1 MPLKKKGKQKS
12 PVGSSLKIEV
22 KYHHNKQA
30 FGLLHGAPRGLDGG
44 GSTPGFG
51 DDDELLVRA
60 SAVLKSQGQKTGPVG
75 DPVRKRF
82 GPLPLHHQNL
92 CLSLFELQGQLAMYS
107 AAGAGLRPKAC

>member
-1 MPLKKKGKQKS
+1 MGHMQHAANQVPIFVYGCIRGSTRKPL
-12 PVGSSLKIEV
+12 
-22 KYHHNKQA
+22 A
-30 FGLLHGAPRGLDGG
+30 CCTAPPAVLVGG

-82 GPLPLHHQNL
+82 GSLPLHHQNI
-92 CLSLFELQGQLAMYS
+92 CLSLFELQGQLAMS
-107 AAGAGLRPKAC
+107 PAAGAGLRPKAF